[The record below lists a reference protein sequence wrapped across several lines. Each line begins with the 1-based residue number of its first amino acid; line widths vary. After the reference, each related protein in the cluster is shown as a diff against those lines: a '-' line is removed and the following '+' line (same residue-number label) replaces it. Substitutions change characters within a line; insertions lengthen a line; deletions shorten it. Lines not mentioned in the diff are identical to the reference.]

1 MPQADNLIQVKRTAV
16 SGRVPSTTNL
26 NTGELA
32 LNMADGI
39 LYSSNGT
46 YIFEVG
52 ANNTNVHVSANLTI
66 KSLIANGSVGTSG
79 QLLVSNSSGTFWHT
93 RYTGSDTSPLENN
106 LVGDIWF
113 NTVLQKPYMWVELY
127 PQYPGYGSW
136 YDFLPY
142 TGS

>member
-1 MPQADNLIQVKRTAV
+1 MAGNLIQIKRTSV
-16 SGRVPSTTNL
+16 PGRVPTLSNL
-26 NTGELA
+26 TIGELA

-39 LYSSNGT
+39 LYSSDGSKV
-46 YIFEVG
+46 FEIG
-52 ANNTNVHVSANLTI
+52 ANNTNLNVSANLTI
-66 KSLIANGSVGTSG
+66 NALIANGSIGSVG
-79 QLLVSNSSGTFWHT
+79 QILVTNSMGAYWHT
-93 RYTGSDTSPLENN
+93 RYTGSDTSPSGNN

-113 NTVLQKPYMWVELY
+113 DTNAQKPYMWVELF

>member
-1 MPQADNLIQVKRTAV
+1 MAGNLIQIKRTSV
-16 SGRVPSTTNL
+16 PGRVPTTSNL
-26 NTGELA
+26 TTGELA

-39 LYSSNGT
+39 LYSTDGARV
-46 YIFEVG
+46 FEIG
-52 ANNTNVHVSANLTI
+52 ANNTNLNVSANLTI
-66 KSLIANGSVGTSG
+66 HSLIANGSIGSAG
-79 QLLVSNSSGTFWHT
+79 QILVTNSMGTFWHT

-106 LVGDIWF
+106 QVGDIWF
-113 NTVLQKPYMWVELY
+113 NTTLQKPYMWVELF